1 MTFSD
6 PVMDTENIFTK
17 GLKTLIYVKISFL
30 ICYYLFLVTA
40 VTWNIKKQC
49 RAMLLISEWCRLTV
63 SIDDVHTPNTPNI

>member
-40 VTWNIKKQC
+40 VT
-49 RAMLLISEWCRLTV
+49 
-63 SIDDVHTPNTPNI
+63 